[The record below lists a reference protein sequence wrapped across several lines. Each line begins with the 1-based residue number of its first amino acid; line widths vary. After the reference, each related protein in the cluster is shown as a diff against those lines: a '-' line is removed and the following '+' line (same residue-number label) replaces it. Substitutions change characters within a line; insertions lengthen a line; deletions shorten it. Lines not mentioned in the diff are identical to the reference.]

1 MHCLMV
7 PLSSYPRQLFITE
20 HIDEPVIAIQR
31 FHFNQCI
38 AFFLNTADNSCVLSF
53 RIILHDGKSL
63 LRLFIR

>member
-20 HIDEPVIAIQR
+20 HIDDPVIAIQR

-38 AFFLNTADNSCVLSF
+38 AFSW
-53 RIILHDGKSL
+53 IILHDGKSL
-63 LRLFIR
+63 LRLFFR

>member
-20 HIDEPVIAIQR
+20 HIDDPVIAIQR

-38 AFFLNTADNSCVLSF
+38 AFFLGQKLTYDHVLEVLGAVDNSA
-53 RIILHDGKSL
+53 
-63 LRLFIR
+63 

>member
-20 HIDEPVIAIQR
+20 HIDDPVIAIQR

-38 AFFLNTADNSCVLSF
+38 AFFLNTADKGGIFSF
-53 RIILHDGKSL
+53 RIIPHDGK
-63 LRLFIR
+63 RLFHLFFR

>member
-20 HIDEPVIAIQR
+20 HIDDPVIAIQR

-53 RIILHDGKSL
+53 RIKLHGL
-63 LRLFIR
+63 